1 MKWMPSDIGK
11 VTHHE
16 TYAAKIP
23 KSVSFPVF
31 CQYHDM
37 TLRQA
42 VCALAGFYVGEQ
54 YNVPWAT
61 TDVPAELQMQISPFA
76 EGALANLQKAPNV
89 NYGTIN
95 FLELLQ
101 LLRSYFWRVSFRV
114 LPQLRP

>member
-1 MKWMPSDIGK
+1 MPSDIGK
-11 VTHHE
+11 VTHRE

-76 EGALANLQKAPNV
+76 EDMERNQERLCGEEETQQANKSEVHVFQN
-89 NYGTIN
+89 
-95 FLELLQ
+95 
-101 LLRSYFWRVSFRV
+101 
-114 LPQLRP
+114 